1 MKTSLIVADSFY
13 ADPDFV
19 RRCALERDYRASTAH
34 YKGVR
39 SDYDSLDEWK
49 KIETLLGRNAVDRY
63 STFQKT
69 THADPIVY
77 HSDHQQWAGAVYLD
91 PYRIDAGTSFW
102 RSRSTGLRRPTDSQL
117 VNSVMYSEYN
127 LLHREG
133 WELVDRIGSVY
144 NRLVLWDAQLVHS
157 ASSYEFFTEERP
169 RLALLFFFNTK

>member
-1 MKTSLIVADSFY
+1 MKTSILIADDFWTN
-13 ADPDFV
+13 PDWV
-19 RRCALERDYRASTAH
+19 RRNALELDYRASTAH
-34 YKGVR
+34 YKGLR
-39 SDYDSLDEWK
+39 ADWPCLDEWK
-49 KIETLLGRNAVDRY
+49 KVEAALGRTAIDRY

-91 PYRIDAGTSFW
+91 PDRIDAGTSFW

-144 NRLVLWDAQLVHS
+144 NRLVLWEASLVHS
-157 ASSYEFFTEERP
+157 ASSYEYFTEENP